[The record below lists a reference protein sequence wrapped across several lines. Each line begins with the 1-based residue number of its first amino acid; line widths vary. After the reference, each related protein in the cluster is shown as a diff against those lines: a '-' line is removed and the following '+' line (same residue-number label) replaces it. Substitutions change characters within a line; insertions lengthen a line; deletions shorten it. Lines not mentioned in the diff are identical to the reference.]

1 MSSAK
6 DYMNIV
12 EVLSQLSEASK
23 KVIGQI
29 NFDGMTSALKIVA
42 EQLKPLESL
51 QGNLNSALKVMQ
63 VQLILRVDILMAKR
77 FVILILKCS

>member
-23 KVIGQI
+23 KVVGQI
-29 NFDGMTSALKIVA
+29 NFDGMMSALKIVA

-51 QGNLNSALKVMQ
+51 QGNLNSASLF
-63 VQLILRVDILMAKR
+63 LYIT
-77 FVILILKCS
+77 

>member
-23 KVIGQI
+23 KVVGQI
-29 NFDGMTSALKIVA
+29 NFDGMMAALKIVA

-51 QGNLNSALKVMQ
+51 QGNLNSALN
-63 VQLILRVDILMAKR
+63 A
-77 FVILILKCS
+77 

>member
-23 KVIGQI
+23 KVVGQ
-29 NFDGMTSALKIVA
+29 TA
-42 EQLKPLESL
+42 
-51 QGNLNSALKVMQ
+51 
-63 VQLILRVDILMAKR
+63 R
-77 FVILILKCS
+77 

>member
-23 KVIGQI
+23 KVVGQI
-29 NFDGMTSALKIVA
+29 NFDGMTSA
-42 EQLKPLESL
+42 
-51 QGNLNSALKVMQ
+51 
-63 VQLILRVDILMAKR
+63 
-77 FVILILKCS
+77 

>member
-23 KVIGQI
+23 KVVGQI
-29 NFDGMTSALKIVA
+29 NFDGMTSALK
-42 EQLKPLESL
+42 
-51 QGNLNSALKVMQ
+51 NSGRAVKT
-63 VQLILRVDILMAKR
+63 IGKSAR
-77 FVILILKCS
+77 